1 MEKLPLFIS
10 FCAQKGGIGKTTF
23 TIFAADWFYY
33 KGGLNVLV
41 VDCDYPQHSIDELRN
56 REKKVLS
63 ESNRYKLLMM
73 RQFEKYPKKAFPI
86 LRCRPDNAINQTK
99 EFIENSGQHFDF
111 VLFDLPGT
119 VNSVGVIH
127 IISQLDYI
135 FVPMRPDRLV
145 MQSTLNFARTIS
157 ERFVCNPAANTKD
170 LYLFWNMVDRRE
182 RPDLCAPYESLME
195 TINLKYFK
203 TRIPVR
209 SRFNKEFADTKGE
222 ISRSTIFMPD
232 VRFLDECCFSALMQ
246 EITDIIKLE

>member
-1 MEKLPLFIS
+1 MEKTPLFIS

-23 TIFAADWFYY
+23 TIFAAAWFYF
-33 KGGLNVLV
+33 KDNLNVLV

-56 REKKVLS
+56 REKKALS
-63 ESNRYKLLMM
+63 ESDRYKLLLM
-73 RQFEKYPKKAFPI
+73 RQYEKYPKKAFPI
-86 LRCRPDNAINQTK
+86 LRCRPDNAITETRK
-99 EFIENSGQHFDF
+99 FIEKSGRHFDY

-119 VNSVGVIH
+119 VNTVGVIH
-127 IISQLDYI
+127 VISEMDYI

-145 MQSTLNFARTIS
+145 MQSTLNFARTIL
-157 ERFVCNPAANTKD
+157 ERFVNNPAANTKD

-182 RPDLCAPYESLME
+182 RPDLCAPYENLLE

-209 SRFNKEFADTKGE
+209 SRFNKEFADTKGD

-232 VRFLDECCFSALMQ
+232 VRFMDECNFSALMQ
-246 EITDIIKLE
+246 EVAEVIKME